1 VIFCVHALFGM
12 KFCQIQMKVAE
23 MFSLVFLCL
32 RNMFFSSQLN
42 TLDVR
47 CALYEDMIR
56 AQIKCFL
63 CDGVTYYL
71 RFGYTRFI

>member
-1 VIFCVHALFGM
+1 
-12 KFCQIQMKVAE
+12 MKVAE
-23 MFSLVFLCL
+23 MFSLEFLCL

-47 CALYEDMIR
+47 CALYEDTIR
-56 AQIKCFL
+56 VQIKCTVYTCFL

-71 RFGYTRFI
+71 RFDYTRFI